1 MTFNPRSNSARE
13 RAIINSQ
20 DELERL
26 IKELDVREQQELE
39 MSRRFGK
46 NPDEYM
52 EGQPLYYWRKLCRIF
67 KSKTDS

>member
-13 RAIINSQ
+13 RAIINIQ

-26 IKELDVREQQELE
+26 IKELDALEQQELE

-46 NPDEYM
+46 KPRRM
-52 EGQPLYYWRKLCRIF
+52 SGRSAPLLLARALQDIQK
-67 KSKTDS
+67 

>member
-1 MTFNPRSNSARE
+1 MTFTPRSNSARE

-46 NPDEYM
+46 KPRRM
-52 EGQPLYYWRKLCRIF
+52 SGRSAPLLLAKALQDIQ
-67 KSKTDS
+67 K

>member
-1 MTFNPRSNSARE
+1 MTFTPRSNSARE

-46 NPDEYM
+46 KQGGTKY
-52 EGQPLYYWRKLCRIF
+52 
-67 KSKTDS
+67 

>member
-26 IKELDVREQQELE
+26 IKELDAREQQELE

-46 NPDEYM
+46 KPRRM
-52 EGQPLYYWRKLCRIF
+52 SGRSAPLLLARALQDIQK
-67 KSKTDS
+67 

>member
-26 IKELDVREQQELE
+26 IKELDAREQQELE

-46 NPDEYM
+46 KPRRM
-52 EGQPLYYWRKLCRIF
+52 SGRSAPLLLAKALQDIQ
-67 KSKTDS
+67 K

>member
-39 MSRRFGK
+39 MSRLFGK
-46 NPDEYM
+46 NPRRM
-52 EGQPLYYWRKLCRIF
+52 SGRSAPLLLAKALQDIQ
-67 KSKTDS
+67 K

>member
-39 MSRRFGK
+39 MSRLFGK
-46 NPDEYM
+46 KPRRM
-52 EGQPLYYWRKLCRIF
+52 SGRSAPLLLAKALQDIQ
-67 KSKTDS
+67 K